1 MIEWIFSIGIVLAA
15 VALFIGIFIFSAKSG
30 LSFNEFMGLVLLVIF
45 IIVLICGVHETL
57 YGGGK

>member
-15 VALFIGIFIFSAKSG
+15 IALFLGLIIVSAKMG
-30 LSFNEFMGLVLLVIF
+30 LDFNEFIGLVLLVIF

>member
-15 VALFIGIFIFSAKSG
+15 VALFIGLMVVASKMDID
-30 LSFNEFMGLVLLVIF
+30 FNEFMGFVCLIGFLVMCVIGLHD
-45 IIVLICGVHETL
+45 IL